1 MKLSQIK
8 PADKLIAFLKTSITD
23 VVIYGKDK
31 PSSGLPDA
39 YIEIYQNGATRMIA
53 SQLGFTG
60 AYVIVSVSVKLLST
74 GGVNT
79 VMEDKLL
86 ARIDSYFENNKS
98 LAVDNYEY
106 ALDAN
111 STVYQGHGLYAGYS
125 TKAFNLQVKIYKN
138 K

>member
-8 PADKLIAFLKTSITD
+8 PAEKLIAFLKTSITD

>member
-8 PADKLIAFLKTSITD
+8 PAEKLIAFLKTSITD
-23 VVIYGKDK
+23 VAIYGKDK

-111 STVYQGHGLYAGYS
+111 SAVYQGHGLYAGYS

>member
-1 MKLSQIK
+1 MKISDIK
-8 PADKLIAFLKTSITD
+8 PAEKLITFLKTSITN
-23 VVIYGKDK
+23 VAIYGKDK
-31 PSSGLPDA
+31 PTSGLPDA

-86 ARIDSYFENNKS
+86 GMIDSYFENNRS

-138 K
+138 S

>member
-8 PADKLIAFLKTSITD
+8 PAEKLIAFLKTSITD

-74 GGVNT
+74 GSVNT

-138 K
+138 S

>member
-1 MKLSQIK
+1 MKISNIK
-8 PADKLIAFLKTSITD
+8 PAEKLITFLKTNIAN
-23 VVIYGKDK
+23 VAIYGKDK
-31 PSSGLPDA
+31 PTSGLPDA

-86 ARIDSYFENNKS
+86 GMIDSYFENNRS

-106 ALDAN
+106 VLDAN

-138 K
+138 S

>member
-8 PADKLIAFLKTSITD
+8 PAEKLIAFLKTSITD
-23 VVIYGKDK
+23 VAIYGKDK

>member
-8 PADKLIAFLKTSITD
+8 PAEKLIAFLKTSITD

-138 K
+138 S

>member
-8 PADKLIAFLKTSITD
+8 PAEKLIAFLKTSITD
-23 VVIYGKDK
+23 VAIYGKDK

-125 TKAFNLQVKIYKN
+125 TKAFNLQEKKKKN

>member
-1 MKLSQIK
+1 MKISNIK
-8 PADKLIAFLKTSITD
+8 PAEKLITFLKTNIAN
-23 VVIYGKDK
+23 VAIYGKDK
-31 PSSGLPDA
+31 PTSGLPDA
-39 YIEIYQNGATRMIA
+39 YIEIYQNGATRTIA

-86 ARIDSYFENNKS
+86 GKIDSYFEKNRS
-98 LAVDNYEY
+98 LSVDNYEY

-138 K
+138 S

>member
-8 PADKLIAFLKTSITD
+8 PAEKLIAFLKTSITD
-23 VVIYGKDK
+23 VVIYGKDN

>member
-1 MKLSQIK
+1 MKISDIK
-8 PADKLIAFLKTSITD
+8 PAEKLIAFLKTSTTN
-23 VVIYGKDK
+23 VAIYGKDK
-31 PSSGLPDA
+31 PTSGLPDA
-39 YIEIYQNGATRMIA
+39 YIEIYQNGATRTIA

-86 ARIDSYFENNKS
+86 GKIDSYFENNRS
-98 LAVDNYEY
+98 LSVDNYEY

-138 K
+138 S

>member
-1 MKLSQIK
+1 MKISDIK
-8 PADKLIAFLKTSITD
+8 PAEKLITFLKTNITN
-23 VVIYGKDK
+23 VAIYGKDK
-31 PSSGLPDA
+31 PTSGLPDA